1 MFVHICAY
9 IQLVMKPISP
19 HSTMNFRIQYA
30 ESTALW
36 HTAEPKCVICSL
48 GVCQIDDRFN
58 NINISKSK
66 IYKLVSQSTHYTEV
80 HHH

>member
-1 MFVHICAY
+1 MFLHIMHSICAF

-36 HTAEPKCVICSL
+36 HTAEGVICSL
-48 GVCQIDDRFN
+48 GVCQIDDRFI
-58 NINISKSK
+58 NIN